1 MICFKGVKT
10 PLMLARQ
17 TWIAL
22 IIGCTLLSGCMP
34 RKMIPT
40 PEGPTPESGW
50 TERKITKT
58 ELNRISGNDAELD
71 HRTLLDILARLNAR
85 DRDYIE
91 EDIKKGRKLKVPKNF
106 KYYRNWTPL
115 PRQINEVS
123 HLPKFVLV
131 VKSQPFIGWYEKGHL
146 MEDSYICIGKKGE
159 WTKAGL
165 YKILKKDENHVSASY
180 RNAYG
185 QPALMPWALRIYG
198 HVWIHAG
205 DIEGPYCSR
214 GCINL
219 PIAHAARLFD
229 WADAGTTVLVVES
242 LKDLN
247 KRLPRKPVKSTPE
260 KPDPARKP
268 AIKPA
273 PARPA
278 PAKPTPARTAPAK
291 ASPAKPAPAAPAVA
305 DPSAPKN

>member
-1 MICFKGVKT
+1 MISLKGVDIR
-10 PLMLARQ
+10 LMFPRYAWLLAVVGC
-17 TWIAL
+17 AL
-22 IIGCTLLSGCMP
+22 LAGCMP
-34 RKMIPT
+34 RKVVPT
-40 PEGPTPESGW
+40 PELPPPESGW

-58 ELNRISGNDAELD
+58 EINRISASHVDLD
-71 HRTLLDILARLNAR
+71 HRTLMDILARLNAR

-91 EDIKKGRKLKVPKNF
+91 EDIEKGRKLKVPKDF
-106 KYYRNWTPL
+106 RYYRNWTPL
-115 PRQINEVS
+115 PRQISEVN

-131 VKSQPFIGWYEKGHL
+131 VKSIPFIGWYERGHL
-146 MEDSYICIGKKGE
+146 LEDSYICIGKKGE

-205 DIEGPYCSR
+205 DIEGPHCSH

-219 PIAHAARLFD
+219 PIRPAARLFD
-229 WADAGTTVLVVES
+229 WADTNTTVLVIES

-247 KRLPRKPVKSTPE
+247 KSLPRKPVKAA
-260 KPDPARKP
+260 PDKNAPVKKP

-273 PARPA
+273 PGRTTP
-278 PAKPTPARTAPAK
+278 PKPSSTGTIPPGAAV
-291 ASPAKPAPAAPAVA
+291 SKPAPGKPSALAAPPPR
-305 DPSAPKN
+305 D